1 MDVSSVKATQWRATS
16 LGGRDAHAP
25 MPPPALVMGGRR
37 YARLRLRPFCQSEAF
52 FFDAAG
58 SVAFFSNAA
67 VS

>member
-1 MDVSSVKATQWRATS
+1 MACYLARRA
-16 LGGRDAHAP
+16 GCACPDA
-25 MPPPALVMGGRR
+25 PALVMGGRR
-37 YARLRLRPFCQSEAF
+37 HARLRLRLLCQSEAF

>member
-1 MDVSSVKATQWRATS
+1 MACYFALRA
-16 LGGRDAHAP
+16 GCACPDA
-25 MPPPALVMGGRR
+25 PALVMGGRR
-37 YARLRLRPFCQSEAF
+37 HARLRLRLLCQSEAF